1 MPLPTTE
8 QEWDKQSGDGYQFDA
23 EPQSNTVAKITGI
36 RDSSPEVKQLSSE
49 LSQKLLGNATA
60 KMTAGYAYDYTP
72 NGIIYNGTTKSHAGI
87 DYQANANKNVSV
99 VVPGTIINVAP
110 DYKGIGQFVTV
121 LGKDGK
127 RWIYGHIN
135 ASKLKGDVQIGES
148 IGTVKDQYANSHFHI
163 EVHTPGTNGLFTNYA
178 SGGIP
183 SQPPQTRDFVL
194 KNSMSPLQAY
204 SEWKN
209 QGNNGGGSTSNRPT
223 EGDDII
229 TGNSSSNSLTG
240 LGGND
245 KLYGLD
251 GNDTLYGEGGNDYL
265 NGGAGNDYLDGY
277 SSKPGSPDLDTLE
290 GGLGADTF
298 VLGNSRQKMFYL
310 GTGQATIV
318 DYNFRDDYIQL
329 SGNSSQYRLTREG
342 NDTLVQTSGRDT
354 LAVVKN
360 VPDLSFNVTSSRRD
374 FKFV

>member
-8 QEWDKQSGDGYQFDA
+8 QEWDLQSGDGDQFDGKFDSVNRYTNLA
-23 EPQSNTVAKITGI
+23 ESTA
-36 RDSSPEVKQLSSE
+36 EVKQVNQQLATA
-49 LSQKLLGNATA
+49 LLGSPA
-60 KMTAGYAYDYTP
+60 KMNTGYAYDVNP
-72 NGIIYNGTTKSHAGI
+72 KGIPYNGDSRSHAGI
-87 DYQANANKNVSV
+87 DYQVGYGKNVSV
-99 VVPGTIINVAP
+99 VVPGKIINVAP
-110 DYKGIGQFVTV
+110 DKNGIGQFVTV
-121 LGKDGK
+121 LGDDGK
-127 RWIYGHIN
+127 RWIYGHLTG
-135 ASKLKGDVQIGES
+135 AKLTGDVKIGES
-148 IGTVKDQYANSHFHI
+148 IGTVKYQANNNSHFHI
-163 EVHTPGTNGLFTNYA
+163 EVHNRGANGLFTSYI
-178 SGGIP
+178 GGIP
-183 SQPPQTRDFVL
+183 SLSGISGINRGFVL
-194 KNSMSPLQAY
+194 NNSMSPLQAY

-209 QGNNGGGSTSNRPT
+209 QGNNGGGGNPKPPTQGDGITNGTSGNDT
-223 EGDDII
+223 M
-229 TGNSSSNSLTG
+229 TGTA
-240 LGGND
+240 GND
-245 KLYGLD
+245 KLYGQN

-290 GGLGADTF
+290 GGAGADTF
-298 VLGNSRQKMFYL
+298 VLGNSRQGMFYL

-329 SGNSSQYRLTREG
+329 SGKRDQYHLTREG